1 MNRDAVVYAHVGLFK
16 QDVQLAVQNQ
26 IGISKRVVIALVSYE
41 GNNAQELIADF
52 HGAVDDYLELC
63 AQQGKEPERAYKGSF
78 NVRISPELHKQAVVA
93 AMSHNM
99 TLNSFVESSIAQAVH
114 AGA

>member
-52 HGAVDDYLELC
+52 HGMAEVFGYLI
-63 AQQGKEPERAYKGSF
+63 AR
-78 NVRISPELHKQAVVA
+78 
-93 AMSHNM
+93 
-99 TLNSFVESSIAQAVH
+99 LNLQK
-114 AGA
+114 